1 MLLTANNPI
10 KSGLTLLLIKSNPIK
25 IELTFP
31 LSDDNP
37 IKSGLIFLSM
47 HAKNKQIG
55 GKSGL
60 L

>member
-10 KSGLTLLLIKSNPIK
+10 KSGLTLLLVKSNPIK

-37 IKSGLIFLSM
+37 IKSGLILLPM

-55 GKSGL
+55 RKSGL

>member
-25 IELTFP
+25 SGLIFP
-31 LSDDNP
+31 SPDDNP
-37 IKSGLIFLSM
+37 IKSGLIFLPM
-47 HAKNKQIG
+47 HAKNKQLG
-55 GKSGL
+55 RKSGL

>member
-10 KSGLTLLLIKSNPIK
+10 KSGLTVLLTANNPIK

-37 IKSGLIFLSM
+37 IKSGLIFLPM

-55 GKSGL
+55 RKSGL